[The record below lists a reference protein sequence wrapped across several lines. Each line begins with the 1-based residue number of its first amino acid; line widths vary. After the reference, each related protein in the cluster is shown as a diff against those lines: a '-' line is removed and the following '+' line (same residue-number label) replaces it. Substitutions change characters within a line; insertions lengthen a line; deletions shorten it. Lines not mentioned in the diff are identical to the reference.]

1 MKTVREVS
9 ELSGLSIRALHH
21 YDAIGLLRPSRTTEA
36 GYRLYDEKALE
47 RLQTILLFRELGFA
61 LGDIKKILDD
71 PGFDREA
78 ALRDHIQMLRLQK
91 EHIDGLITAAQKML
105 KGENAG
111 FAAFDK
117 REMEQYAE
125 EAKKRWGGTD
135 AYRECEEKLKGAS
148 EADTQN
154 IADGLMAEFA
164 AFGKLKALG
173 AGSEEAQA
181 AVRALQAYITKHY
194 YTCTKEILAGLG
206 QMYAADGRFRAN
218 IDKAGGEGT
227 ALFVSEAIALY
238 CRK

>member
-1 MKTVREVS
+1 MKTVHEVS

-21 YDAIGLLRPSRTTEA
+21 YDAIGLLRPAGTTQA

-47 RLQTILLFRELGFA
+47 RLQTILLFRELGFS
-61 LGDIKKILDD
+61 LGDIKRILDD

-105 KGENAG
+105 KGEDAG
-111 FAAFDK
+111 FTAFDK
-117 REMEQYAE
+117 SEMERYAE

-135 AYRECEEKLKGAS
+135 AYRECEEKTRGLSDDEKQGA
-148 EADTQN
+148 
-154 IADGLMAEFA
+154 ADGLMAEFA
-164 AFGKLKALG
+164 AFGKLKALN
-173 AGSEEAQA
+173 AGSEQAQD
-181 AVRALQAYITKHY
+181 AVKALQAYITEHY

-206 QMYAADGRFRAN
+206 QMYSADERFRAN

-227 ALFVSEAIALY
+227 AAFVSEAIALY
-238 CRK
+238 CKK